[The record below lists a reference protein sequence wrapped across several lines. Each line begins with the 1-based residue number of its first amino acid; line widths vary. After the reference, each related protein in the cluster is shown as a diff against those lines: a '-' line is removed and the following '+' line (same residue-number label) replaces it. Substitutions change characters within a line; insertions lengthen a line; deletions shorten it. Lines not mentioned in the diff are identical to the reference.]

1 MVLCLFI
8 GFLLAAGMMS
18 TVPIYMDSSLQRILI
33 KDMQAYQQETGEYPG
48 EYVVTKSV
56 PIKAD
61 NAQRRSAIQEMTE
74 LVDDRTSRIDMPQA
88 NKKTIIYDDYMYLT
102 TGKTARVK
110 VIGMTGLED
119 HVTFIEGGM
128 YAPGQQPDGT
138 FQVICNEEC
147 LKTLGIS
154 CGGTYEIQNSFYTSA
169 EPLYVTVA
177 GVFRQSSENDSYW
190 SETMEPYL
198 NAFLIDYDTFLG
210 DYLDTGVTTLGSAD
224 IRYSFDYQ
232 KMDLNDLSSITKTI
246 DEDFTIYPANDLRFS
261 MGINDILSE
270 YAVRAANL
278 KSMLWI
284 LQIPTIVM
292 LAFYLFMVSQLNV
305 EQEKNEI
312 AVFKSRGASSGQI
325 FAIYAM
331 EAGVLGLVTFIAA
344 PFIGM
349 LLCSFLGVSNG
360 FLEFVNRTGLSVKL
374 SLDAFIYALLA
385 VVIFFISR

>member
-1 MVLCLFI
+1 MLTLLFRKMRSTRWMVLCLFI

-61 NAQRRSAIQEMTE
+61 NAQRRSAVQEMTE

-88 NKKTIIYDDYMYLT
+88 NKKIIIYDDYMYLT

-169 EPLYVTVA
+169 EPLYVTVS

-198 NAFLIDYDTFLG
+198 NAFLMDYDNFLG
-210 DYLDTGVTTLGSAD
+210 D
-224 IRYSFDYQ
+224 
-232 KMDLNDLSSITKTI
+232 
-246 DEDFTIYPANDLRFS
+246 
-261 MGINDILSE
+261 
-270 YAVRAANL
+270 
-278 KSMLWI
+278 
-284 LQIPTIVM
+284 
-292 LAFYLFMVSQLNV
+292 
-305 EQEKNEI
+305 
-312 AVFKSRGASSGQI
+312 
-325 FAIYAM
+325 
-331 EAGVLGLVTFIAA
+331 
-344 PFIGM
+344 
-349 LLCSFLGVSNG
+349 
-360 FLEFVNRTGLSVKL
+360 
-374 SLDAFIYALLA
+374 
-385 VVIFFISR
+385 